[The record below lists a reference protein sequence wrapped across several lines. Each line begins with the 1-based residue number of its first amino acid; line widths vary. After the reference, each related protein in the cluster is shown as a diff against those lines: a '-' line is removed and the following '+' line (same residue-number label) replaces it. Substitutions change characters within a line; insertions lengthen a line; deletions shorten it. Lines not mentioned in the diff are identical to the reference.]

1 MHVSLKNRGL
11 PAVYMTKT
19 TSVPSKRQSP
29 RSARS
34 ALILLRKLF
43 GSWAAAG
50 RLLGI
55 NSGILSAVAR
65 GKRRTTPQVRRAL
78 KLYTV
83 WRLVN
88 ADRIDAI
95 EEWANRD

>member
-1 MHVSLKNRGL
+1 MPDSLKNRGL

-29 RSARS
+29 RSARA
-34 ALILLRKLF
+34 ALILLRRLF

-65 GKRRTTPQVRRAL
+65 GKRRPTPQVRRAL
-78 KLYTV
+78 RQYIV
-83 WRLVN
+83 WRMVN
-88 ADRIDAI
+88 ADKIADAL
-95 EEWANRD
+95 EWSASR

>member
-1 MHVSLKNRGL
+1 
-11 PAVYMTKT
+11 MTKT

-34 ALILLRKLF
+34 ALILLRRLF

-65 GKRRTTPQVRRAL
+65 GKRRPTPQIQKAL
-78 KLYTV
+78 RQYIV
-83 WRLVN
+83 WRIVN

-95 EEWANRD
+95 NQWANSPDDAR